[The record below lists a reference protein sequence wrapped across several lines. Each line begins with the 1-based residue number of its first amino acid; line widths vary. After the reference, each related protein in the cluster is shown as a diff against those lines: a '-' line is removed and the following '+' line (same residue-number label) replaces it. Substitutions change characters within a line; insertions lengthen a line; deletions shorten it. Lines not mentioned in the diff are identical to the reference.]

1 GNYGFFN
8 YLSLALCL
16 WVLDD
21 GHLAGLARR
30 LGRPVRPEPVARPG
44 RVATAALGAAAAVLV
59 ALTLVPFLPFVPGA
73 RPFVRA
79 ALPVRALLDEVRSI
93 NAYHLFAQ
101 MTLVRREP
109 VIEGSDDGV
118 TWQSYELRYEPGD
131 VDRPPPLAAPPEP
144 AVDFRM
150 WFLLL
155 GGRMLAPGSRTL
167 LDRLLHEPAAV
178 APLFARDPFPA
189 PPPRFLRLAVY
200 RYRFSDAATRAAT
213 GAWWTRELE
222 GTTRPISD

>member
-1 GNYGFFN
+1 PSLGVGRG
-8 YLSLALCL
+8 LGSLA
-16 WVLDD
+16 
-21 GHLAGLARR
+21 AGLPAARARR
-30 LGRPVRPEPVARPG
+30 LGRPVRPAPVARPG

-118 TWQSYELRYEPGD
+118 PW
-131 VDRPPPLAAPPEP
+131 
-144 AVDFRM
+144 
-150 WFLLL
+150 
-155 GGRMLAPGSRTL
+155 
-167 LDRLLHEPAAV
+167 H
-178 APLFARDPFPA
+178 
-189 PPPRFLRLAVY
+189 
-200 RYRFSDAATRAAT
+200 
-213 GAWWTRELE
+213 
-222 GTTRPISD
+222 